1 MLDELETILKQISLG
16 SILTEGYLLLYLF
29 QTVLLVMLWCEQGGQ
44 LYL

>member
-1 MLDELETILKQISLG
+1 MLDELETILKKISLG
-16 SILTEGYLLLYLF
+16 SILTEGYLLNLF